1 MKRNIKSHGYI
12 PWAKATSRHDISVF
26 FIICQVVGIERVV
39 QCHGSFATASCTKC
53 KRKVEAEDIREDIF
67 AQRIPFCPVCRDR
80 IEAYKQIQ
88 NTDTSAPL
96 PSREQ
101 PLTTTKTTT
110 VGVSEPIGQG
120 GEPQREDDTLREG
133 GDVPNAPESTSAA
146 SADQMLQPGIMKP
159 DIVFFGEGLG
169 DEFHN
174 SVARDKER
182 ADLLIMVGSS
192 LKVRPVA
199 LIPTSVPK
207 DIPQVLINRE
217 PLPHIAADVE
227 LLGDCDVIVDQLCRM
242 LGWERLG
249 EGDLEETRE
258 LLEKAED
265 KSVREWQERKREE
278 ERRQELEQQQNLG
291 TSAVATEAAASLPE
305 SAPSEVTHVDPTPF
319 WQHRE
324 RKSLATR
331 LPDSRYYFH
340 PPSRYVF
347 PGAEVYSDEED
358 SDGDSDS
365 SGDDSTVDGN
375 DGEDNIE
382 ETSTTKNE
390 QPEQGQEQNQNDSA
404 SPLEDQQRDTDGG
417 QQTAQ

>member
-1 MKRNIKSHGYI
+1 M
-12 PWAKATSRHDISVF
+12 
-26 FIICQVVGIERVV
+26 V

-67 AQRIPFCPVCRDR
+67 AQKIPLCPVCQDR

-88 NTDTSAPL
+88 KIETSPSLL
-96 PSREQ
+96 PRQQQ
-101 PLTTTKTTT
+101 PLTTTTTATTT
-110 VGVSEPIGQG
+110 VTAGVSAPIDQR
-120 GEPQREDDTLREG
+120 GEQPEDDTFRG
-133 GDVPNAPESTSAA
+133 GDDDGPTAPQSASAA
-146 SADQMLQPGIMKP
+146 STDPMLQPGIMKP

-199 LIPTSVPK
+199 LIPSSVPK

-227 LLGDCDVIVDQLCRM
+227 LLGDCDVIVDQLCRR

-249 EGDLEETRE
+249 DGDLEETTE

-278 ERRQELEQQQNLG
+278 EKERRQEEQNSG
-291 TSAVATEAAASLPE
+291 TSATAKETEEAESLAE
-305 SAPSEVTHVDPTPF
+305 NVHSEVTHLDPTPF

-324 RKSLATR
+324 RNSLATR
-331 LPDSRYYFH
+331 LPESKYYFH

-347 PGAEVYSDEED
+347 PGAEVYSDEEE

-365 SGDDSTVDGN
+365 SDDESTVDGN
-375 DGEDNIE
+375 DSIE
-382 ETSTTKNE
+382 ETPARKDEEAE
-390 QPEQGQEQNQNDSA
+390 QEQEQNQNESA
-404 SPLEDQQRDTDGG
+404 SG
-417 QQTAQ
+417 QQSIQ

>member
-1 MKRNIKSHGYI
+1 M
-12 PWAKATSRHDISVF
+12 
-26 FIICQVVGIERVV
+26 V

-67 AQRIPFCPVCRDR
+67 DQRIPFCPVCRDR

-88 NTDTSAPL
+88 NIETSSP
-96 PSREQ
+96 PSASPSQQ
-101 PLTTTKTTT
+101 PLTTTTGTA
-110 VGVSEPIGQG
+110 GVSESSGQRR
-120 GEPQREDDTLREG
+120 EQQQRGDDTFREG
-133 GDVPNAPESTSAA
+133 NDGPNAPESAT
-146 SADQMLQPGIMKP
+146 ADPMLQPGIMKP

-199 LIPTSVPK
+199 LIPSSVPK

-249 EGDLEETRE
+249 DSDLEETRE

-278 ERRQELEQQQNLG
+278 EERRQELEQEQNSG
-291 TSAVATEAAASLPE
+291 TSAVATEAESLPE
-305 SAPSEVTHVDPTPF
+305 NPPSEVSHLDPTPF

-331 LPDSRYYFH
+331 LPDSKYYYH

-347 PGAEVYSDEED
+347 PGAEIYSDDEE

-365 SGDDSTVDGN
+365 SDDDSTVDGN
-375 DGEDNIE
+375 DGDDNIE
-382 ETSTTKNE
+382 ETTARKIE
-390 QPEQGQEQNQNDSA
+390 QAEQEQEQNQNECA
-404 SPLEDQQRDTDGG
+404 SGREDEQRGTDAGH
-417 QQTAQ
+417 QSPH

>member
-1 MKRNIKSHGYI
+1 M
-12 PWAKATSRHDISVF
+12 
-26 FIICQVVGIERVV
+26 V

-53 KRKVEAEDIREDIF
+53 KRKVDAEDIREDIF
-67 AQRIPFCPVCRDR
+67 AQRIPSCPVCQDR

-88 NTDTSAPL
+88 NIETSP
-96 PSREQ
+96 Q
-101 PLTTTKTTT
+101 PLTTTT
-110 VGVSEPIGQG
+110 VAADESAPMGQT
-120 GEPQREDDTLREG
+120 GEQQQREDDTYREG
-133 GDVPNAPESTSAA
+133 DDVPNASRSENAA
-146 SADQMLQPGIMKP
+146 SGDPMLQPGIMKP

-182 ADLLIMVGSS
+182 ADLLIMIGSS

-199 LIPTSVPK
+199 LIPSSVPR

-217 PLPHIAADVE
+217 PLTHIAADVE
-227 LLGDCDVIVDQLCRM
+227 LLGDCDVIVDKLCRM
-242 LGWERLG
+242 LGWERVG
-249 EGDLEETRE
+249 GDGDLEESRE

-278 ERRQELEQQQNLG
+278 EERRQEQQNSG
-291 TSAVATEAAASLPE
+291 TPATAATEAGSSE
-305 SAPSEVTHVDPTPF
+305 GNEHSEVTHLDPTPF

-331 LPDSRYYFH
+331 LPDSKYYFH

-365 SGDDSTVDGN
+365 SDDESTVDGN
-375 DGEDNIE
+375 DGDDNIE
-382 ETSTTKNE
+382 ETTARETE
-390 QPEQGQEQNQNDSA
+390 QAEPDREQNQNDCA
-404 SPLEDQQRDTDGG
+404 SGREVEERGTDAG
-417 QQTAQ
+417 QQSNQ